1 MWEIE
6 GVFDLY
12 LFFVMEIDLDLIDRV
27 LKCVL
32 VFEGFFVVVFEG
44 FFVIVFEGEG
54 LVYVKWERVEVENRL
69 GV

>member
-1 MWEIE
+1 
-6 GVFDLY
+6 
-12 LFFVMEIDLDLIDRV
+12 MEIDLDLIDRV

-54 LVYVKWERVEVENRL
+54 LVYVKRERVEVENRL